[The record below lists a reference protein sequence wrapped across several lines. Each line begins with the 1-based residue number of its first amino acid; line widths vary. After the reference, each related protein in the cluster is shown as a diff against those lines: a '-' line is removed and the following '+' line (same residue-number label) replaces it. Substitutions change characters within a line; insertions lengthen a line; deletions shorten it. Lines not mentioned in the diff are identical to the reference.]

1 MPKVDMLKLKELE
14 TLMIPGMLKAMRKN
28 GVKELP
34 ETEGETT
41 RRSELADQYRKWFYQ
56 TPRGIAAFGE
66 TSPEEALFVSRKT
79 FSKAESFHLQH
90 CLMCHDSNGLGLRG
104 DGWNYYF
111 TCPKCKD
118 RV

>member
-28 GVKELP
+28 GVKEFP
-34 ETEGETT
+34 ETEDEKTLRT
-41 RRSELADQYRKWFYQ
+41 ELADQYRKWFYKS
-56 TPRGIAAFGE
+56 PKGLDAFAE
-66 TSPEEALFVSRKT
+66 ATPEEALFVTRKT

-90 CLMCHDSNGLGLRG
+90 CIMCQTPDGLGVRG

-111 TCPKCKD
+111 TCTKCKD
-118 RV
+118 RI